1 MLLAHYLFFLCPL
14 YSSLWTAVSTVIKWC
29 FSSFDFI
36 FWIQCWRP
44 CLPRVTRVVARL
56 RPRTEKRRRV
66 VTDLRDRMQRASL
79 RLDGHCPALPPAGQ
93 LWCEPHVFWRQA
105 GVWTIGIFLSLAP
118 PAMRDE
124 LLTSHPSV
132 FPRDDVPAMLSQRYH
147 ARRLAVGRKVNELRT
162 LWRLFSLVTA
172 GPSQSQNICTH
183 SDHSK
188 LFYAFELAASNQ
200 GNRWWGISRINCGD
214 FNKLMPSRK
223 DFFSELGI
231 LVKSW
236 KSILHKS
243 LLPAWTNPYCQCGQ
257 ILSTPPLSCGQ
268 LPHPS

>member
-1 MLLAHYLFFLCPL
+1 MSPTSDTCCGSIKAENWEEKESGNGPERPNAKSFPETRWTLSCPPTCWTTLVRTPRFLTTSRGVDHRHFPVTCAARHEGRAAYFAPIGL
-14 YSSLWTAVSTVIKWC
+14 PSW
-29 FSSFDFI
+29 
-36 FWIQCWRP
+36 WRP
-44 CLPRVTRVVARL
+44 GNA
-56 RPRTEKRRRV
+56 
-66 VTDLRDRMQRASL
+66 
-79 RLDGHCPALPPAGQ
+79 
-93 LWCEPHVFWRQA
+93 EP
-105 GVWTIGIFLSLAP
+105 TIP
-118 PAMRDE
+118 
-124 LLTSHPSV
+124 
-132 FPRDDVPAMLSQRYH
+132 Q
-147 ARRLAVGRKVNELRT
+147 RLAVGRKVNELRT

-172 GPSQSQNICTH
+172 GPSQCQNICTH
-183 SDHSK
+183 SEHSK
-188 LFYAFELAASNQ
+188 FVCSFQLAASNQ
-200 GNRWWGISRINCGD
+200 GNRWCGISRVYCGD